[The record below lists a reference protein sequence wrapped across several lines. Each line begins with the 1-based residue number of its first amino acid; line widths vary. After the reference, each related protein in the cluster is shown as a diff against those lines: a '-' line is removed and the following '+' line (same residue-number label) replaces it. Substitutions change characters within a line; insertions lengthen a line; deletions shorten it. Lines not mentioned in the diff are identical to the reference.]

1 MNAEP
6 RPTPRVPA
14 ATLRLRRLGID
25 SYRHAIV
32 YMHVECPV
40 CRSEGFTVQ
49 SRVQL
54 SLGGRTVVA
63 SLQMINGNL
72 LEADEAG
79 LSDFA
84 WQALGAKAGDLVAID
99 HAPVLASLG
108 HVRAKVYGERLDD
121 QAMRAIISDIV
132 AGRYSDVH
140 LAAFV
145 TACAGERL
153 DGAEILSLTR
163 AMTRAGERLAWPHDP
178 IMDKHSVGG
187 LPGNRTTP
195 IVVAIVAAAGLTI
208 PKTSSRAITSP
219 AGTADAMETLAP
231 VNLSTALMRRVVER
245 EGGCIVWGGAVNLS
259 PADDVL
265 IGVER
270 PLDLDSEGQLVASV
284 LSKKLAAGSTHVVID
299 MPVGPTAKVRSPE
312 SASALSAH
320 LVEIGQAV
328 GISVD
333 VMLGEGTQPIGRG
346 IGPSLEALDVVA
358 VLENRADAPAAL
370 RERALALAGRVIEL
384 GQGRPVGASLLAA
397 RRLLED
403 GSAWRKFQAICNA
416 QGGLREPPR
425 APHRRPVLAERDG
438 CVTAIDNRRLARA
451 AKLAGAPAS
460 PSAGIEFLAPL
471 GTHVATGQPL
481 FVVHAAAPG
490 EMDYTFAYLAQQP
503 DIVRVAD
510 LP

>member
-1 MNAEP
+1 MSDEP
-6 RPTPRVPA
+6 RQTRRVPA
-14 ATLRLRRLGID
+14 TTLRLRRLGID

-32 YMHVECPV
+32 YMHVDCPV
-40 CRSEGFTVQ
+40 CRSEGFSVQ

-54 SLGGRTVVA
+54 SLRERTVVA
-63 SLQMINGNL
+63 SLQMVTGDL
-72 LEADEAG
+72 LQIDDAG
-79 LSDFA
+79 LSDIA
-84 WQALGAKAGDLVAID
+84 WQALGAKADDVVAID
-99 HAPVLASLG
+99 HPPPLESLS
-108 HVRAKVYGERLDD
+108 HVRAKVYGGRLDD
-121 QAMRAIISDIV
+121 QALRAIIGDIV

-153 DGAEILSLTR
+153 DGDEILSLTR
-163 AMTRAGERLAWPHDP
+163 AMAAAGERLAWANHP

-299 MPVGPTAKVRSPE
+299 IPVGLTAKVRSPE
-312 SASALSAH
+312 SASALSAR
-320 LVEIGQAV
+320 LVEIGHAV

-333 VMLGEGTQPIGRG
+333 VMVGDGTQPIGRG

-358 VLENRADAPAAL
+358 VLENRTDAPRAL

-384 GQGRPVGASLLAA
+384 GQGRPAGAGLPAA
-397 RRLLED
+397 RRLLEE
-403 GSAWRKFQAICNA
+403 GSAWRKFEAICNA

-425 APHRRPVLAERDG
+425 APHRRPVLAQREG
-438 CVTAIDNRRLARA
+438 FVNAIDNRRLARA

-471 GTHVATGQPL
+471 GTQVAAGQPL

-490 EMDYTFAYLAQQP
+490 EMDYAFAYLAQQP
-503 DIVRVAD
+503 EIVKVAD
-510 LP
+510 VP